1 LLIFSKEL
9 MPRHLSGYYLGETN
23 IQFTNNRS
31 LGRFMVIYLIRNKF
45 LNNKYLINQC
55 RKIVDGFIGV
65 SDLDDVA
72 VG

>member
-1 LLIFSKEL
+1 
-9 MPRHLSGYYLGETN
+9 M
-23 IQFTNNRS
+23 QFTKNRS
-31 LGRFMVIYLIRNKF
+31 LGRFIVIYLIRNKF